1 MDEIKK
7 FNPEVVKAFFAL
19 TEEITNEID
28 FSQREKELILIAM
41 FLVNRGI
48 SGLSTHIH
56 RALSAGASEE
66 EIYHTILLG
75 LPVVGITD
83 VNLAFKEA
91 TKIFGEK

>member
-1 MDEIKK
+1 MDEIKE

-48 SGLSTHIH
+48 SGLNTHLH

-66 EIYHTILLG
+66 EFYHTILLG